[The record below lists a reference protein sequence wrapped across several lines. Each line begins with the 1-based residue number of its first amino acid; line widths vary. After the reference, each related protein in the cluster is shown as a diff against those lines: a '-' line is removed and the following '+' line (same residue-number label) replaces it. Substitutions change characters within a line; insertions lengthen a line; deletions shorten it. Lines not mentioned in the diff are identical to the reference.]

1 MPQQL
6 PQHKSLIFCLF
17 PLLFVYS
24 NFAVKKRRM
33 GKTSFYMKRLLPL
46 AFVMSAVTGIGLH
59 IAGHGTD
66 YEAWHIWSVAHAAAS
81 LLWLASVSF
90 HVKRHRYWYK
100 SLRQKKQDNPFLVG
114 NFPDSNGYGYHAA
127 GVCKRGE
134 LRYRAV
140 ALPTGHSAD
149 GTFTG
154 SRRPPEMIR
163 RNGWYI
169 TQAFSRLN

>member
-33 GKTSFYMKRLLPL
+33 GKTSFYMKLLLPL

-59 IAGHGTD
+59 IAGHGTNH
-66 YEAWHIWSVAHAAAS
+66 EAWHIWNAAHVAAS

-100 SLRQKKQDNPFLVG
+100 SLARKGIGRKSKTTLFLSATFLTVTVTG
-114 NFPDSNGYGYHAA
+114 IMLLAYVSGANSGIGLWHYRLGILLTVLSLVHAA
-127 GVCKRGE
+127 
-134 LRYRAV
+134 
-140 ALPTGHSAD
+140 
-149 GTFTG
+149 
-154 SRRPPEMIR
+154 RRR
-163 RNGWYI
+163 
-169 TQAFSRLN
+169 